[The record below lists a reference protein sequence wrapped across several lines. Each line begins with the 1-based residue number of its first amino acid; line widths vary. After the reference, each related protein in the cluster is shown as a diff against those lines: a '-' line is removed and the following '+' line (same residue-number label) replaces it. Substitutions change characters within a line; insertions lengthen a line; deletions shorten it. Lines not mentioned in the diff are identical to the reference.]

1 MAQLDLPDHKDPLEL
16 MVQLDLPDHKEY
28 RVYQET
34 MVLMV
39 LTE

>member
-1 MAQLDLPDHKDPLEL
+1 MAQLDLLDHKDPLEL
-16 MVQLDLPDHKEY
+16 MVQLDLPGHKEY
-28 RVYQET
+28 KVYQET